1 MSAITTA
8 APQSQPMARHGLRMR
23 ETLTAYAFLSPWLI
37 GFIVFTAG
45 PIIASLVLS
54 FFSWKMLTPPR
65 FIGLSNFINMFTTDE
80 LFKTSISVTIRY
92 VLISVPLSQA
102 LALGLA
108 VLLNQNIRLSSFWR
122 TAIYV
127 PAVIS
132 GVAGAV
138 IWRWMYHNELGMI
151 NNLLS
156 MIGITGPQWLYDTHM
171 ALYSLV
177 IMRLWNVGVPMVIY
191 LAGLQGMPKFLYEAA
206 DIDGAGE
213 VSKFIKITL
222 PLLTPV
228 IFFNVVMAVIGGIQ
242 TFAEPYVMTA
252 GGPQNATLFL
262 GLHLYQS
269 AFSYMKMG
277 YASAMAWI
285 MFLSILALTI
295 MQFKLANRW
304 VYYESSEG

>member
-1 MSAITTA
+1 MTANTITT
-8 APQSQPMARHGLRMR
+8 PPTHRPSLRGLRVR
-23 ETLTAYAFLSPWLI
+23 ETLTAYGFISPWLI
-37 GFIVFTAG
+37 GFVLFTAG

-65 FIGLSNFINMFTTDE
+65 FIGLDNFINMFTTDA
-80 LFKTSISVTIRY
+80 LFKTSIVVTVKY
-92 VLISVPLSQA
+92 VLISVPLTQM

-108 VLLNQNIRLSSFWR
+108 ILLNQNIRFSGFWR
-122 TAIYV
+122 TAFYV

-151 NNLLS
+151 NSLLS
-156 MIGITGPQWLYDTHM
+156 MIGINGAQWLYDKDT
-171 ALYSLV
+171 ALYSLI

-191 LAGLQGMPKFLYEAA
+191 LAALQGMPKFLYEAA
-206 DIDGAGE
+206 EIDGAGE
-213 VSKFIKITL
+213 IPKFFNITL

-228 IFFNVVMAVIGGIQ
+228 IFFNLVMSVIGGIQ

-285 MFLSILALTI
+285 MFIIILALTI
-295 MQFKLANRW
+295 LQFKLANRW
-304 VYYESSEG
+304 VYYENTQG